1 MNRDPILFRVD
12 GTVYQGWE
20 RLTRCLTFAAA
31 LQRRRRPTYFLSQL
45 EPGSLGLNVKRAGNE
60 WLEADG
66 PAGSQEDLDE
76 TIQEVR
82 RYNPAAVV
90 VDAQDIS
97 KEYLTELASTG
108 TMVVSL
114 DHQAATC
121 FPSQLVINPMLGLG
135 RDCYEFMPGTQ
146 LLLGHR
152 YALVRSEIRRIRPI
166 RAQEPAGPFRAVVAL
181 GDHDPHHQTD
191 EIARLLMNIAKL
203 DHIDLITR
211 PQNPDLPKLQELS
224 AAHPDHVEVASE
236 NQEIASKLGR
246 CHFAITSGDSIS
258 LELACI
264 GVPQLIV
271 VQSGLHWPN
280 SQRLEDE
287 GVAVCLGNREK
298 VTPMAL
304 RQAVLNLLMDPSEM
318 KAMARCG
325 RMLIDGRGPDRLVTA
340 LEVLLH
346 PSRLVDLADAA

>member
-12 GTVYQGWE
+12 GTTQQGWE

-31 LQRRRRPTYFLSQL
+31 LQRRRRPTFFLSQL
-45 EPGSLGLNVKRAGNE
+45 EPGYLGLNIKRAGNE
-60 WLEADG
+60 WLDADA

-82 RYNPAAVV
+82 RHNPAAVV

-135 RDCYEFMPGTQ
+135 RDCYEFMPGSQ
-146 LLLGHR
+146 LLLGQK

-181 GDHDPHHQTD
+181 GDHDPHSQTA
-191 EIARLLMNIAKL
+191 EITRQLMNIAK
-203 DHIDLITR
+203 IDRIDIITR
-211 PQNPDLPKLQELS
+211 PYNPDVPKIQELAS
-224 AAHPDHVEVASE
+224 GHPERLEVATE
-236 NQEIASKLGR
+236 GPEIAPKLGR
-246 CHFAITSGDSIS
+246 CHFAVTSGSSMS
-258 LELACI
+258 LELACV
-264 GVPQLIV
+264 GVPQIIV
-271 VQSGLHWPN
+271 VQSEIHWPN
-280 SQRLEDE
+280 AQRLEDE
-287 GVAVCLGNREK
+287 GAAICLGRREE
-298 VTPMAL
+298 VTPAGF

-346 PSRLVDLADAA
+346 PSRLVDMADAA

>member
-12 GTVYQGWE
+12 GTIHQGWE

-45 EPGSLGLNVKRAGNE
+45 EPGCLGLNIKRAGND

-82 RYNPAAVV
+82 RLNPAAVV
-90 VDAQDIS
+90 VDALDIS

-108 TMVVSL
+108 TMVVSM
-114 DHQAATC
+114 DHQATTC

-135 RDCYEFMPGTQ
+135 RDSYEFMPGTQ
-146 LLLGHR
+146 LLLGER

-166 RAQEPAGPFRAVVAL
+166 RAQEPAGPFRAIVAL
-181 GDHDPHHQTD
+181 PH
-191 EIARLLMNIAKL
+191 
-203 DHIDLITR
+203 
-211 PQNPDLPKLQELS
+211 LQELA
-224 AAHPDHVEVASE
+224 AAHPDRVELATEGPEVASRL
-236 NQEIASKLGR
+236 AR
-246 CHFAITSGDSIS
+246 CHVAVTSGSSLS
-258 LELACI
+258 LELACV
-264 GVPQLIV
+264 GVPQMVI
-271 VQSGLHWPN
+271 VQSELHWPTA
-280 SQRLEDE
+280 QRLEDE
-287 GVAVCLGNREK
+287 GAAICLGRREG
-298 VTPMAL
+298 VSPAAL
-304 RQAVLNLLMDPSEM
+304 RQAIQNLLMDPSERH
-318 KAMARCG
+318 AMARCG

-346 PSRLVDLADAA
+346 PSRLVDFAEAA